1 MIHLMLK
8 PRNVFICSVHSHS
21 KAQLCSAWLGQS
33 SFLRQMER
41 ERQQEKLVIAL
52 GMKGSDVMELTW
64 TGNTAAV
71 QHHYWPN
78 CLTEGKQRVKL
89 T

>member
-1 MIHLMLK
+1 MLK
-8 PRNVFICSVHSHS
+8 PRNVFICSVHSPS
-21 KAQLCSAWLGQS
+21 EAQSCSAWLGQS

-52 GMKGSDVMELTW
+52 GMKGSDVMESTR

-78 CLTEGKQRVKL
+78 RLTEGKQRVKL